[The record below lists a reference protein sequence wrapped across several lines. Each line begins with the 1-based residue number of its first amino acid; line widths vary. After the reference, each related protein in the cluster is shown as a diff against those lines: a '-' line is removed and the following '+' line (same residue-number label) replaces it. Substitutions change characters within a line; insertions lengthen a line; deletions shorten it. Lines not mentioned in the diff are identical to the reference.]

1 MTKHNIYLIGL
12 SGTGKS
18 TVGKILSQIIKL
30 PHIEMDE
37 EITEKDGRNI
47 DQIFAKKGEGYFRNI
62 ESEILT
68 EICSHK
74 GYIVSTGGGVPI
86 KIENR
91 DIMLKSGFVVNL
103 TASANDILF
112 RVKKDGNIIRPLLGK
127 KSNLE
132 SIKKMMEERKK
143 IYKFAQL
150 TLDTSNKTPNDIAL
164 NISDNR
170 NEWKKIHG

>member
-47 DQIFAKKGEGYFRNI
+47 DQIFANKGEGYFRNI

-68 EICSHK
+68 EICSH
-74 GYIVSTGGGVPI
+74 
-86 KIENR
+86 
-91 DIMLKSGFVVNL
+91 
-103 TASANDILF
+103 
-112 RVKKDGNIIRPLLGK
+112 
-127 KSNLE
+127 
-132 SIKKMMEERKK
+132 
-143 IYKFAQL
+143 
-150 TLDTSNKTPNDIAL
+150 
-164 NISDNR
+164 
-170 NEWKKIHG
+170 

>member
-1 MTKHNIYLIGL
+1 MNKHNIYLIGL

-18 TVGKILSQIIKL
+18 TIGKILSQIIKL

-37 EITEKDGRNI
+37 KITQKDGNNI
-47 DQIFAKKGEGYFRNI
+47 EEIFDKKGEVYFRNI

-86 KIENR
+86 KNENR

-112 RVKKDGNIIRPLLGK
+112 RVHKDRNIIRPLLGK
-127 KSNLE
+127 QTTLQ
-132 SIKKMMEERKK
+132 SIKNMMHERKD

-150 TLDTSNKTPNDIAL
+150 TLNTSKKTPNDIAL
-164 NISDNR
+164 NISDNW
-170 NEWKKIHG
+170 NEWKKLHG